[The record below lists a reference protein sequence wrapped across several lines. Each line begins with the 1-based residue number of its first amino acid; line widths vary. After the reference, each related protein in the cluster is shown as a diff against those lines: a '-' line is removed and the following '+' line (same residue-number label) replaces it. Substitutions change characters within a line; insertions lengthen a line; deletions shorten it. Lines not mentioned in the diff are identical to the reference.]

1 MTSQAVCTE
10 MNYAF
15 ENSQVE
21 DTVTGVHSK
30 DLKFKGI
37 TDSLSKANFGIL
49 FCMSLLMNV
58 LTKTTCL
65 LYNAKMIMFSILKK
79 NVLKTLSIVI
89 KFSFHTQVIYIA
101 KPTICHRTH
110 SYKYIKTHKKVNNN

>member
-37 TDSLSKANFGIL
+37 TDSL
-49 FCMSLLMNV
+49 LMNV
-58 LTKTTCL
+58 LTKTTC
-65 LYNAKMIMFSILKK
+65 I
-79 NVLKTLSIVI
+79 
-89 KFSFHTQVIYIA
+89 
-101 KPTICHRTH
+101 
-110 SYKYIKTHKKVNNN
+110 